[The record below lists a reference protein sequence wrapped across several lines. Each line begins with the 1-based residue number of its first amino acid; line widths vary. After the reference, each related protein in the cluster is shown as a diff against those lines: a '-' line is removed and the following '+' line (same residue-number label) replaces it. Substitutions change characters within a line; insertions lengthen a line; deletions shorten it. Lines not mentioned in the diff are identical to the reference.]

1 MTLGDLL
8 KKHRLERGL
17 TLEAVALE
25 AGTDPGNLSRIE
37 RDTQHPSA
45 PLLQKIAQALGLTA
59 GQLYAQLDAP
69 QNLVQEVPPGYDKS
83 LQQLQKRFL
92 ALNPGNRALA
102 LEFVKMLGRLQ
113 KSD

>member
-37 RDTQHPSA
+37 RDTQQPSA
-45 PLLQKIAQALGLTA
+45 PLLQKIAQALGLTVGA
-59 GQLYAQLDAP
+59 LYTELETRD
-69 QNLVQEVPPGYDKS
+69 LVEEVPPRYDRS

-92 ALNPGNRALA
+92 ALSPDHQALT
-102 LEFVKMLGRLQ
+102 LEFMRMLARRQ
-113 KSD
+113 KDR